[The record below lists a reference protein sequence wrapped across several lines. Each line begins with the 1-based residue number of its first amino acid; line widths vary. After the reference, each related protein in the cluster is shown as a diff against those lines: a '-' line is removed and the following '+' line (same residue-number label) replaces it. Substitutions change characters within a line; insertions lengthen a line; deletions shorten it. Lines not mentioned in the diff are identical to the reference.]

1 MRTRWLSDTRATT
14 TGESPAAVASPSFT
28 PHSLADSM
36 PPSPCR
42 SKNRTPSPEIADMRS
57 DCRWVRVVPLIL
69 PLAILG
75 CDQSQLI
82 APLEAKNAQLTQ
94 QVDELS
100 RQAAER
106 EEKYASLEAKWKTF
120 EQSFD
125 ADKRQ
130 ELAKNIAATE
140 QLVAQATRNTDASA
154 AVLKRLR
161 DLEAEVVKLRDLCA
175 QHASEAADANL
186 VGNLKAAVVRLDG
199 DLKQLQTAL
208 DRLSRVD
215 SRIRRVESSVNSVEH
230 KVRSLEMKVR

>member
-1 MRTRWLSDTRATT
+1 
-14 TGESPAAVASPSFT
+14 
-28 PHSLADSM
+28 
-36 PPSPCR
+36 
-42 SKNRTPSPEIADMRS
+42 MRS